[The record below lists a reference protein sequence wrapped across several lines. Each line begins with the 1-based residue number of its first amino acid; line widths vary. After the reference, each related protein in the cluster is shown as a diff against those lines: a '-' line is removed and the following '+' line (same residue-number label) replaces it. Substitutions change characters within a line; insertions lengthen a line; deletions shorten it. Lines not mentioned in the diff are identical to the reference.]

1 MLLML
6 LILLLVMLKI
16 KKDVDNDDLIED
28 EDITIPDS
36 YDINFNPSKI
46 VNTSADN
53 YTLTVPS
60 HALGTNVSLD
70 SSQMKVTFSFNYYL
84 VNTNYNLGRVTSL
97 NFSTYEMRDINFTK
111 KVMDIFFGGIG
122 QDASGDTI
130 LFLMEDGTVQYLP
143 LKKGLCYQ

>member
-16 KKDVDNDDLIED
+16 KKDADNDDLIED

-36 YDINFNPSKI
+36 YDFNFNPSKI

-70 SSQMKVTFSFNYYL
+70 SSQMKVTVSFNYYL
-84 VNTNYNLGRVTSL
+84 VNTNYNCAPR
-97 NFSTYEMRDINFTK
+97 
-111 KVMDIFFGGIG
+111 
-122 QDASGDTI
+122 
-130 LFLMEDGTVQYLP
+130 
-143 LKKGLCYQ
+143 